1 MTTDLL
7 TTLSNQL
14 ADAVASATPAVVQ
27 VQGRRRPASGLV
39 YADNV
44 VLTTVRALGRED
56 GLHVRRDDG
65 RTLDAELAGWDP
77 TTSLA
82 VLRVAGLDIRP
93 IAPSASSPRVGH
105 LALAVAR
112 SWSNVVTASAG
123 IVSVIGGPLP
133 TGRRRAIDQ
142 VIRTTAPMHDGFA
155 GGAFLDTSG
164 GLIGIATA
172 AAIRGLG
179 VVIPASIAWKTA
191 ATVLEHGGLKRGYL
205 GLAGQP
211 VALPEGQQ
219 GKDGREHAL
228 LVVGVTSGSPAAAAG
243 VLIGDVLL
251 EFDGHAV
258 ESPEELLDLLLGD
271 RVGQKVTLKV
281 LRGGALVELTV
292 DVRSD
297 PAGLPVER
305 IELDPRQPKP
315 RCKSIG
321 ERGLAGP
328 APSNDGDSPHRSFD
342 RRHHSAP
349 ALDDDGPGRR
359 DRQWPVSDDVDEEA
373 GFDESLTP
381 REIQVLELLAEGLP
395 NKAIA
400 RRLGISDQTVK
411 FHVSSISGKLGAAN
425 RTDAVRRAVRRGLIT
440 L

>member
-1 MTTDLL
+1 
-7 TTLSNQL
+7 
-14 ADAVASATPAVVQ
+14 
-27 VQGRRRPASGLV
+27 V

-65 RTLDAELAGWDP
+65 RQLDAELAGWDP

-82 VLRVAGLDIRP
+82 VLRVAGLDLKP
-93 IAPSASSPRVGH
+93 IAPSASTPRVGH

-179 VVIPASIAWKTA
+179 VVIPASIAWTTA

-228 LVVGVTSGSPAAAAG
+228 LVVGVTGGSPAAAAG
-243 VLIGDVLL
+243 VLVGDVLV
-251 EFDGHAV
+251 EFDGHAI
-258 ESPEELLDLLLGD
+258 ESPEELIDLLLGD
-271 RVGQKVTLKV
+271 RVGQNVTLKV
-281 LRGGALVELTV
+281 LRGGASVELTV
-292 DVRSD
+292 AV
-297 PAGLPVER
+297 
-305 IELDPRQPKP
+305 
-315 RCKSIG
+315 G
-321 ERGLAGP
+321 ER
-328 APSNDGDSPHRSFD
+328 
-342 RRHHSAP
+342 
-349 ALDDDGPGRR
+349 
-359 DRQWPVSDDVDEEA
+359 PV
-373 GFDESLTP
+373 
-381 REIQVLELLAEGLP
+381 
-395 NKAIA
+395 
-400 RRLGISDQTVK
+400 
-411 FHVSSISGKLGAAN
+411 H
-425 RTDAVRRAVRRGLIT
+425 
-440 L
+440 